1 MNKIFIILW
10 LSLLYAFPLFAQ
22 IQVGN
27 DIDGEALDDRSGS
40 AVSISADG
48 TRVAIGAPSNDGNG
62 SGSGYVRVFEIT
74 NALPVE
80 LIQFS
85 ARSINKGI
93 ALQWKTASETNNKG
107 FELEKSKDAEK
118 WEPLTF
124 IIGKGTTTLPQV
136 YEFLDTDIS
145 FEFNYYRLKQI
156 DFDERFEY
164 SEILAVVIDPL
175 ASDISFY
182 PNPTRDKINLQID
195 KPKQVTVY
203 TALGSVLDRFVL
215 EAGDQELFLKKY
227 GQSILL
233 LQVGEEWLRVV
244 VE

>member
-124 IIGKGTTTLPQV
+124 IIGKGTTCLLYTSP
-136 YEFLDTDIS
+136 S
-145 FEFNYYRLKQI
+145 
-156 DFDERFEY
+156 
-164 SEILAVVIDPL
+164 P
-175 ASDISFY
+175 
-182 PNPTRDKINLQID
+182 RD
-195 KPKQVTVY
+195 
-203 TALGSVLDRFVL
+203 
-215 EAGDQELFLKKY
+215 
-227 GQSILL
+227 
-233 LQVGEEWLRVV
+233 
-244 VE
+244 